1 MEEIKNNYP
10 LVNDNGVT
18 REMTEEEY
26 AEYTAFISQLTSQA
40 SEEKVSE

>member
-1 MEEIKNNYP
+1 MEEIKTNRP

-26 AEYTAFISQLTSQA
+26 AEYTAFIAQF
-40 SEEKVSE
+40 VN

>member
-1 MEEIKNNYP
+1 MQQTNYP

-26 AEYTAFISQLTSQA
+26 AEYSAFIAEL
-40 SEEKVSE
+40 VSLSSSPNE

>member
-1 MEEIKNNYP
+1 MEEIKTNYP

-26 AEYTAFISQLTSQA
+26 AEYAAFIAQLLSPSATN
-40 SEEKVSE
+40 E

>member
-26 AEYTAFISQLTSQA
+26 AEYSEFILQLISQVPSSSTN
-40 SEEKVSE
+40 E

>member
-26 AEYTAFISQLTSQA
+26 AEYSEFIAQFTWNLI
-40 SEEKVSE
+40 